1 MQQTLYTALMLRDYV
16 MSDKPLVGI
25 STCLLGEKVRYDGG
39 SKLDP
44 YLHDVMGTCVEFVAV
59 CPEAESGMGVP
70 REAMRLVNVEG
81 DIRLMT
87 QRTAKNMTTQ
97 MQTWMQQKLAAISS
111 LPLCGYIFKAR
122 SPSCGLMS
130 APCYQQ
136 DGGEAKI
143 VSGLFAK
150 ALTDR
155 FPALPVADEEQLHNV
170 QFRDNFIERVFS
182 MHRKMCRMR

>member
-1 MQQTLYTALMLRDYV
+1 

-25 STCLLGEKVRYDGG
+25 SACLLGDKVRYDGG
-39 SKLDP
+39 DKLDP
-44 YLHDVMGTCVEFVAV
+44 DIRDVLGKQVEFIGI
-59 CPEAESGMGVP
+59 CPEQESGMGVP
-70 REAMRLVNVEG
+70 REAMRLVNVDG
-81 DIRLMT
+81 NVRLMT
-87 QRTAKNMTTQ
+87 QQTAKDMTQQ
-97 MQTWMQQKLAAISS
+97 MQTWMQQKLAELSG

-122 SPSCGLMS
+122 SPSCGLVS
-130 APCYQQ
+130 APCNQQ

-170 QFRDNFIERVFS
+170 QFREHFIERVFS
-182 MHRKMCRMR
+182 AHRRSGKLG